1 MSADRSPTAV
11 LETSETAGVRDLRAG
26 YRQYRPSP
34 VTIILGLA
42 LLAALVY
49 LFVNGFW
56 LRVGSAIDL
65 VFVALVGVLA
75 LLGFVL
81 SLITSR
87 PARMPRVVDVL
98 LGIAAALFAQF
109 LTREMR
115 IPVLVAMGITGC
127 VLGVAALPGGPL
139 DFMSSA
145 AGYTGMF
152 TGMLQP
158 GPTLPWGWV
167 VAAGA
172 LAGLLFSVIGPAVL
186 PGVGARMGAVAFLAG
201 SAVYVV
207 AEWTGAATP
216 PILPGDATGFMNGAM
231 VPIGMAGA
239 LVTCVLARR
248 TTMPFVMASALPSL
262 IVCGVMNIALPGSV
276 PVLGSAW
283 VGGTLIASAAPAR
296 LPTAFW
302 VGLAGIVYALL
313 MMHFGGPLNG
323 HVGVLG
329 ATATIACLAIGATEW
344 LVHSRSVGALVARVA
359 RSSATPQR

>member
-1 MSADRSPTAV
+1 MSTSAGPTAA
-11 LETSETAGVRDLRAG
+11 LEASETAGVRDLREG

-34 VTIILGLA
+34 ATLILGLA
-42 LLAALVY
+42 LFAALAY
-49 LFVNGFW
+49 LFIDGFW
-56 LRVGSAIDL
+56 LRVGSVADL
-65 VFVALVGVLA
+65 VFVAVVGVLA
-75 LLGFVL
+75 LLGFAL

-87 PARMPRVVDVL
+87 PARWPRVVDVL
-98 LGIAAALFAQF
+98 LAVAAAIFAQF

-127 VLGVAALPGGPL
+127 ILGVAALPGGPL

-152 TGMLQP
+152 TGLLQP
-158 GPTLPWGWV
+158 GPTLPWTWV
-167 VAAGA
+167 VLAGA
-172 LAGLLFSVIGPAVL
+172 LAGVLFSVIGPAVL

-207 AEWTGAATP
+207 AEWTGSAAP
-216 PILPGDATGFMNGAM
+216 PILPGNATGFMNGAM
-231 VPIGMAGA
+231 VPVGMAGA
-239 LVTCVLARR
+239 LVTCALTRR
-248 TTMPFVMASALPSL
+248 TTMPFVLASALPSL
-262 IVCGVMNIALPGSV
+262 IVCGVMNVALPDSV

-283 VGGTLIASAAPAR
+283 VGGTLIASAAPER

-302 VGLAGIVYALL
+302 IGLAGIVYATL

-329 ATATIACLAIGATEW
+329 ATATIACLAVAAAEW
-344 LVHSRSVGALVARVA
+344 VLHTRSVGTLAARLA
-359 RSSATPQR
+359 PASATPER

>member
-1 MSADRSPTAV
+1 MSTYVTPTAA
-11 LETSETAGVRDLRAG
+11 LEASETAGVRDLRMG
-26 YRQYRPSP
+26 YRQYRPSH
-34 VTIILGLA
+34 VTIVLGLA
-42 LLAALVY
+42 LFAALAY
-49 LFVNGFW
+49 LFVSGFW
-56 LRVGSAIDL
+56 LRVGSVVDL
-65 VFVALVGVLA
+65 IFVAAVGVLA

-87 PARMPRVVDVL
+87 PARWPRAVDVL
-98 LGIAAALFAQF
+98 LAIAAAVFAQF
-109 LTREMR
+109 LTRDMR

-127 VLGVAALPGGPL
+127 VLGVAALRGGPL

-152 TGMLQP
+152 TGLLQP

-172 LAGLLFSVIGPAVL
+172 LAGVLFSVIGPAVL

-201 SAVYVV
+201 SVVYVV
-207 AEWTGAATP
+207 AEWMGATAP

-231 VPIGMAGA
+231 LPVGMAGA
-239 LVTCVLARR
+239 LVTCVLTRR
-248 TTMPFVMASALPSL
+248 TTMPFVLASALPSL
-262 IVCGVMNIALPGSV
+262 IVCGVMSIALPGSV
-276 PVLGSAW
+276 PVLGAAW

-302 VGLAGIVYALL
+302 VGLTGIVYATL

-344 LVHSRSVGALVARVA
+344 LVHTHSVGALVARVA
-359 RSSATPQR
+359 PSSATPQR